1 MQSIVDRLQ
10 FDSAQGMDMRCLD
23 IPAGFEPFAATGPFF
38 SVLGPMYRRTLE
50 DGRSVLGLHVA
61 PTHANN
67 LGVAHGGMLATLAD
81 STLGINL
88 SRHPRYN
95 RALVTVSLNTDFL
108 SSARLGEWLEARVE
122 LRRLG
127 SRLAFADC
135 FIEAGERLVLR
146 ASGVFA
152 VAEKGKPS
160 AG

>member
-1 MQSIVDRLQ
+1 
-10 FDSAQGMDMRCLD
+10 MDMRCLD
-23 IPAGFEPFAATGPFF
+23 IPSGFEPFAATGPFF
-38 SVLGPMYRRTLE
+38 SVLGPMYRRGE
-50 DGRSVLGLHVA
+50 DDGRSVLGLRVA
-61 PTHANN
+61 PGHANN

-95 RALVTVSLNTDFL
+95 RPLVTVSLNTDFL
-108 SSARLGEWLEARVE
+108 SSAQLGEWLESRVE

-135 FIEAGERLVLR
+135 FIEAGGRLVLR

-152 VAEKGKPS
+152 VAAQGKAPKDQEQ
-160 AG
+160 G